1 MQPSPE
7 TTRASRAPAFWVWLG
22 ISAVTLLAY
31 FPVIKGG
38 FIWDDDGH
46 VTRPDLRSLHGL
58 GRIWFELGATQQYY
72 PVLHSAFWMEH
83 RLWGDA
89 TVGYHLVN
97 ILLHATAAWLFA
109 LALRRLAIPGA
120 WLGGWI
126 FALHPVG
133 VESVAW
139 ISEQKNTL
147 STVFYLLAALTYLNF
162 DRDRKRPLYFLGLG
176 LFILA
181 VLSKSVTATLPAA
194 LLVVLWWKRGTLS
207 WKRDVLP
214 LIPWLTIGVAGGVL
228 TAWVERRFGGAEGA
242 AYALNFFQ
250 RCLLAGRITWFYLG
264 KLFWPVNLIFIYPRW
279 QVSAGIGWQC
289 LFPLGVIGLVATL
302 WLIRKQTRGPLAA
315 VLFFVGSLFPALGFF
330 NVYPF
335 AYSYVADH
343 FQYLA
348 SMGIVALVCG
358 GIGKSEK
365 WKVEGGNVEPG
376 GGLGFRF
383 PLSSF
388 HFPQVAAL
396 TVICGL
402 GVLTWRQARIYRDGE
417 TLYRATIE
425 RNPECWMAH
434 TNLGV
439 ALAAAGQL
447 PEAISHYER
456 ALEIDP
462 SLSNVHNDL
471 GSALFD
477 EGRIPQAIAEFT
489 EALRIR
495 PRYAEAIYN
504 LGVAVRADG
513 RIPAAID
520 DFYRALQ
527 IKPDFF
533 EAHYNLALALADAGR
548 TSEAVVQF
556 EQAVR
561 LKPGFPEGHYNLA
574 VALHS
579 IGRESE
585 ARIEFAR
592 ARGLGFRP

>member
-1 MQPSPE
+1 
-7 TTRASRAPAFWVWLG
+7 VC
-22 ISAVTLLAY
+22 
-31 FPVIKGG
+31 
-38 FIWDDDGH
+38 
-46 VTRPDLRSLHGL
+46 
-58 GRIWFELGATQQYY
+58 
-72 PVLHSAFWMEH
+72 
-83 RLWGDA
+83 
-89 TVGYHLVN
+89 
-97 ILLHATAAWLFA
+97 
-109 LALRRLAIPGA
+109 
-120 WLGGWI
+120 
-126 FALHPVG
+126 

-147 STVFYLLAALTYLNF
+147 STVFYLLAALAYLNF
-162 DRDRKRPLYFLGLG
+162 DRDRKKPPYFLGLG

-194 LLVVLWWKRGTLS
+194 LLVVLWWKRGSLS
-207 WKRDVLP
+207 GKRDVLP
-214 LIPWLTIGVAGGVL
+214 LIPWLAIGIAGGVL
-228 TAWVERRFGGAEGA
+228 TAWVERHFGGAEGA
-242 AYALNFFQ
+242 AYILSFFQ

-264 KLFWPVNLIFIYPRW
+264 KLFWPENLVFIYPRW
-279 QVSAGIGWQC
+279 QVSAGMGWQC
-289 LFPLGVIGLVATL
+289 LFPLGVIGLVAAL
-302 WLIRKQTRGPLAA
+302 WLVRKQHRGPLAA

-348 SMGIVALVCG
+348 SMGIIALAASAFGPLSRWRRLGALALVC
-358 GIGKSEK
+358 
-365 WKVEGGNVEPG
+365 V
-376 GGLGFRF
+376 
-383 PLSSF
+383 
-388 HFPQVAAL
+388 
-396 TVICGL
+396 L

-439 ALAAAGQL
+439 ALAATGRL